1 MRPEETLA
9 WVRLNRTGLSPQ
21 RQRQLI
27 EAFGSPEAV
36 FSASDSAILRLQ
48 GFSELHLSKIRQAQ
62 KDAQPERD
70 LWKLERMGG
79 WVLTIFDERYPPLL
93 RRLSDAPPC
102 LYVLGTVEEND
113 ERAIAIVGTRKPSDY
128 GRRIAYKIA
137 SELAS
142 YGFTVVSGLAEG
154 IDTAA
159 HKGALDSGG
168 RTFAVLGC
176 GLDVIYPR
184 SNKELARQVVDNG
197 ALLTEFPLGT
207 KPQAWHFPQRNRIIS
222 GMSLAVIIVEAPLNS
237 GALITADWAAEQG
250 REVFV
255 VPGPV
260 DQPSFEGNH
269 RLLREGARVF
279 TSVADMLD
287 ELGVTALQKPEPVK
301 TQTSPKGQLKLP
313 DLSPA
318 EAKTWS
324 VLTFDWKHADDIV
337 RESQLTTG
345 EVLSALTLLELKGMV
360 ERTEGNRYRRS
371 KRWQ

>member
-1 MRPEETLA
+1 MRPEEILA
-9 WVRLNRTGLSPQ
+9 WIRLNRTGLSPQ
-21 RQRQLI
+21 RQRQLLD
-27 EAFGSPEAV
+27 AFGSPEAI
-36 FSASDSAILRLQ
+36 FSASDSAILRLH

-79 WVLTIFDERYPPLL
+79 WILTIFDERYPPLL
-93 RRLSDAPPC
+93 RRLPDAPPC
-102 LYVLGTVEEND
+102 LYVLGTVETSD
-113 ERAIAIVGTRKPSDY
+113 EKAIAIVGTRRPSDY
-128 GRRIAYKIA
+128 GRRVAYRIA
-137 SELAS
+137 SEIAAS
-142 YGFTVVSGLAEG
+142 GFTVVSGLAEG
-154 IDTAA
+154 IDTSA

-184 SNKELARQVVDNG
+184 SNKELARRITENG

-207 KPQAWHFPQRNRIIS
+207 KPQAWHFPQRNRLIS
-222 GMSLAVIIVEAPLNS
+222 GMSLAVVIVEAPINS

-250 REVFV
+250 RDVFV

-287 ELGVTALQKPEPVK
+287 ELGITAAPKAER
-301 TQTSPKGQLKLP
+301 TAATSPRGQLKLP
-313 DLSPA
+313 DLSPN
-318 EAKTWS
+318 ETKVWS
-324 VLTFDWKHADDIV
+324 ALTSEWKHADDIV

-345 EVLSALTLLELKGMV
+345 DVLSALTLLELKGLV
-360 ERTEGNRYRRS
+360 ERTDGNRYRRS
-371 KRWQ
+371 PRWQ

>member
-9 WVRLNRTGLSPQ
+9 WLRLNRTGLSPQ
-21 RQRQLI
+21 RQRQLLD
-27 EAFGSPEAV
+27 AFGAPEAV
-36 FSASDSAILRLQ
+36 FAASDSTILRLH

-79 WVLTIFDERYPPLL
+79 WLLTIFDERYPPLL

-102 LYVLGTVEEND
+102 LYVIGTVEETD
-113 ERAIAIVGTRKPSDY
+113 ERAIVVVGTRKPSDY
-128 GRRIAYKIA
+128 GRRVAYRIA
-137 SELAS
+137 SELAAF
-142 YGFTVVSGLAEG
+142 GFTVISGLAEG

-184 SNKELARQVVDNG
+184 SNKELARRIADNG

-222 GMSLAVIIVEAPLNS
+222 GMSLAVVIVEAPLNS

-279 TSVADMLD
+279 TSVADMFD
-287 ELGVTALQKPEPVK
+287 ELGVTTLQTPTPAK

-313 DLSPA
+313 DLSPT
-318 EAKTWS
+318 ETKIWS
-324 VLTFDWKHADDIV
+324 VLTGDWKHADDIV

-371 KRWQ
+371 QRWQ